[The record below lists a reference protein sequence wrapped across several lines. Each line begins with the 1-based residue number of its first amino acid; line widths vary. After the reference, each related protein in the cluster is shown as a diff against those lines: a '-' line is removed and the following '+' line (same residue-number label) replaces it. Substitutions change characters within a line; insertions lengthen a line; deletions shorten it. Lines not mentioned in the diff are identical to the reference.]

1 MLETRLL
8 LSLRIVT
15 STNAAL
21 RLLLDASWLENKQ
34 LRITRGSKAHP
45 KWRNVAHQSYV
56 VIVAWKLLAAEVAFA
71 AVIFYL
77 PWLAPQ
83 GSLWG
88 SIQITPYRLHACLV
102 KPPSEIPR
110 TFPWNWW
117 KHMVLE
123 SSSLFQPESKQ
134 DKAHGRNRP
143 ALRAQVGYE
152 LVWQHPAPH
161 TLPICPSKTL
171 LEFPVRQRPG
181 KAWGFANGPV
191 VAVNCWKGSKKIK
204 LSWLWACLAKPPSE
218 IPRTSPWNWQ
228 KHMVL
233 ASSSLLQPESKRS
246 TEHRVGIAQLPTG
259 LVVPYTLLICPRH
272 HLSFQSAKG
281 LAIIAVVLNLPRSES
296 QSECN
301 GLLWRASCSL
311 RDGSTWRLNHV
322 THANLGMQESD
333 SPGHLKQR
341 CFQFTRSSKAH
352 KHSQRQGC
360 FT

>member
-15 STNAAL
+15 SANAAL

-45 KWRNVAHQSYV
+45 KWRNVARQSYV

-123 SSSLFQPESKQ
+123 SSSLFQPESK
-134 DKAHGRNRP
+134 
-143 ALRAQVGYE
+143 
-152 LVWQHPAPH
+152 
-161 TLPICPSKTL
+161 
-171 LEFPVRQRPG
+171 
-181 KAWGFANGPV
+181 
-191 VAVNCWKGSKKIK
+191 
-204 LSWLWACLAKPPSE
+204 
-218 IPRTSPWNWQ
+218 
-228 KHMVL
+228 
-233 ASSSLLQPESKRS
+233 RS

-281 LAIIAVVLNLPRSES
+281 LAKLEAS
-296 QSECN
+296 QTDQ
-301 GLLWRASCSL
+301 LL
-311 RDGSTWRLNHV
+311 
-322 THANLGMQESD
+322 Q
-333 SPGHLKQR
+333 
-341 CFQFTRSSKAH
+341 
-352 KHSQRQGC
+352 
-360 FT
+360 